1 MLVDRFNALKE
12 RQGKPDLRTNPKA
25 MKRLIKEV
33 VKMKDILSAN
43 KQNVVKL
50 GELADYV
57 TLQTT
62 IQRTE
67 FEEASEKLLARV
79 VKPVEDVLSKAGV
92 SIEEIDM
99 IELLGG
105 GIRVPKV

>member
-57 TLQTT
+57 TL
-62 IQRTE
+62 
-67 FEEASEKLLARV
+67 
-79 VKPVEDVLSKAGV
+79 
-92 SIEEIDM
+92 
-99 IELLGG
+99 
-105 GIRVPKV
+105 